1 MTAVDP
7 SIVGASSGPVA
18 STPSTSSRSQVR
30 QAWAVHLF
38 TTLGALVGMLAL
50 EAVFDRRAKAVMV
63 YLLVTQIID
72 GIDGPMAR
80 SVDIEN
86 RVPKIDGYVLD
97 LVIDYVTCV
106 IVPAAFLHRFGLLPS
121 SVSLPIVCLVVFLS
135 AIWFSRTDMMTE
147 DDHWFNG
154 FPATWNMVAPSMLVL
169 GTPKWANAIAVVLL
183 CGLLLTNV
191 KFPHPV
197 RSDGMRTATLV
208 MTAVW
213 LTALLV
219 ASIRFGKSSWIIN
232 AVLVVCFG
240 YFAGLS
246 TWRTRLERNKGISK
260 T

>member
-1 MTAVDP
+1 MATPQTTDV
-7 SIVGASSGPVA
+7 VA
-18 STPSTSSRSQVR
+18 SQAQVR

-38 TTLGALVGMLAL
+38 TTLGALIGMLAI
-50 EAVFDRRAKAVMV
+50 EAVFERRAKAVMV

-80 SVDIEN
+80 HVNIDT

-106 IVPAAFLHRFGLLPS
+106 IVPAAFLHEFGLLPEP
-121 SVSLPIVCLVVFLS
+121 VSLPLACLVVFLS
-135 AIWFSRTDMMTE
+135 AIWFSRTDMMT

-154 FPATWNMVAPSMLVL
+154 FPATWNMIAPSMLVL
-169 GTPKWANAIAVVLL
+169 GTPKWFNAAAVLGL

-208 MTAVW
+208 MTAAW

-219 ASIRFGKSSWIIN
+219 ATLRYPKSSWPVN
-232 AVLVVCFG
+232 VVVVVSFA

-246 TWRTRLERNKGISK
+246 AWRTRRDGDVIASFPTQLV
-260 T
+260 